1 MLGVEK
7 IGGAMTLC
15 SLPYGDEQGGGYGM
29 LGPYDI
35 LFSPPPPKE
44 KMQQIHSECGKYQGI
59 FCEIL

>member
-15 SLPYGDEQGGGYGM
+15 SLPYGDEQGGGYVM

-35 LFSPPPPKE
+35 LFSPPPQRKNATN
-44 KMQQIHSECGKYQGI
+44 S
-59 FCEIL
+59 L